1 MNKFKL
7 RIYYEGELV
16 ALWIVNEKQK
26 KVIEELAKQELF
38 YEEVRFE
45 FLGEESIKNLL
56 MPNFTYSLH

>member
-7 RIYYEGELV
+7 RIYYEQELV

-26 KVIEELAKQELF
+26 KIIEALAKENLF

-45 FLGEESIKNLL
+45 FLGEEEQFRDL
-56 MPNFTYSLH
+56 T

>member
-7 RIYYEGELV
+7 RIYYEEELV

-26 KVIEELAKQELF
+26 KIIEELAKQELF

-45 FLGEESIKNLL
+45 FLGEEEQFRDL
-56 MPNFTYSLH
+56 T